1 MSTVNP
7 SAALNS
13 PGPVVLHETGLDNG
27 SAVSWPAIF
36 AGAAG
41 AAALSLILLLLGSG
55 LGLAAVSPWA
65 RSGVAATTF
74 GVSAI
79 VWAAFTQVASAG
91 LGGYLAGRLRGRWL
105 DAPGDETYFRDT
117 AHGFLAWA
125 VATLATAALLG
136 AAVSSVVGGA
146 AQAGAAA
153 VGPVA
158 ATALARGV
166 DDSAGG
172 AAKSPDGLAYAVDR
186 LFRPSAPAAA
196 APAAGA
202 SAPAQAPAGSASL
215 PAPANSP
222 AGEQADAAV
231 LLRIVANAVRTGS
244 LPDQDLKYGAELV
257 AQRTGVDRQEAEKR
271 VAEVHAQA
279 QAQWNEAK
287 QSAKEAA
294 DKARKAT
301 SRAALWLFVSLLA
314 GAFIA
319 SLTALWGGR
328 QRDL

>member
-1 MSTVNP
+1 MSTVTP
-7 SAALNS
+7 TAALNS

-55 LGLAAVSPWA
+55 LGLAAVSPWS
-65 RSGVAATTF
+65 RSGVAAATF

-105 DAPGDETYFRDT
+105 DARGDEAYFRDT

-153 VGPVA
+153 VGPAA
-158 ATALARGV
+158 ATALARGA
-166 DDSAGG
+166 DDPGGGG
-172 AAKSPDGLAYAVDR
+172 AKLPDGLTYAVDG
-186 LFRPSAPAAA
+186 LFRAPASAA
-196 APAAGA
+196 APAAA
-202 SAPAQAPAGSASL
+202 SAPAQAPADAASL
-215 PAPANSP
+215 PPPPSSP
-222 AGEQADAAV
+222 AAAQADAAV

-257 AQRTGVDRQEAEKR
+257 ARRTGVDRQEAEKR

-301 SRAALWLFVSLLA
+301 SYAALWLFVSLLA
-314 GAFIA
+314 GAFVA
-319 SLTALWGGR
+319 SVSALWGGR

>member
-1 MSTVNP
+1 MSTVT
-7 SAALNS
+7 STTALNS

-55 LGLAAVSPWA
+55 LGLAVVSPWA
-65 RSGVAATTF
+65 RSGVAATTL

-79 VWAAFTQVASAG
+79 AWAAFTQVASAG

-105 DAPGDETYFRDT
+105 DARGDEAYFRDT

-153 VGPVA
+153 VGPAA
-158 ATALARGV
+158 ATALARDA
-166 DDSAGG
+166 DDPGG
-172 AAKSPDGLAYAVDR
+172 AAKLPEGMAYAVDR
-186 LFRPSAPAAA
+186 LFRSPASAA
-196 APAAGA
+196 APAAAPAGV
-202 SAPAQAPAGSASL
+202 SAPTQAPAGAASQ
-215 PAPANSP
+215 PGPPSP
-222 AGEQADAAV
+222 QADAAV

-301 SRAALWLFVSLLA
+301 SYAALWLFVSLLA
-314 GAFIA
+314 GAFVA
-319 SLTALWGGR
+319 SVAALWGGR